1 MRCIGVL
8 VFKTNRSLNWFTD
21 PSCYDAIK
29 QYATIAPTVD
39 RTTTLNSLTVAL
51 NKTEGDKTANEDG
64 NNM

>member
-1 MRCIGVL
+1 M
-8 VFKTNRSLNWFTD
+8 VFKTNRSLDWFTD

-29 QYATIAPTVD
+29 QYVTVAPTV
-39 RTTTLNSLTVAL
+39 NGAL